1 MAYPDYKKLFNSDNS
16 SIKVLR
22 ARNAPLILCFLQESF
37 KAKDYTPTIPN
48 EKLVGL
54 LADFLENWQIGE
66 EEGDLVGLTLSVEEK
81 AIKYIKDWV
90 KEGYLSLY
98 TDESGQDLHSL
109 TPEIETVLDWVVS
122 LMQKRSFVGTESRFL
137 DIFHKLRELVQ
148 NTSED
153 WQAKIEKLEAEKIV
167 IDEQIRNLQLYKTVQ
182 VFEDYQVKD
191 RFQQVNIVARSL
203 LRDFREVENNF
214 QDITR
219 DIYRKQTEQNQNKGS
234 LLGFTLDA
242 LDELRMTDQG
252 KSFEAFYYHLTDPQ
266 QKTELDQLI
275 KKVFELMNERSIEID
290 DTFLKKIKVYL
301 YNEGSKVNESFHQL
315 VKKLEKIISEKN
327 ITERRKSLQLI
338 NDIKKMA
345 LELMERPPK
354 DEICIEI
361 EDRSEYNSTESYVS
375 IEENESKITPRVLN
389 NAQNEAFELTINP
402 NVIDKSVLIGN
413 IKYLLKIHSQ
423 VTLRQVIDEFGLKK
437 GLSELMAYG
446 SIAIT
451 SEKHTINDDRKETF
465 QLSETRM
472 VEFPEIIYF
481 R

>member
-1 MAYPDYKKLFNSDNS
+1 MTYTDYKKLFNSENP

-22 ARNAPLILCFLQESF
+22 ARNAPLILCFLQKSF
-37 KAKDYTPTIPN
+37 KAKDYTPTIAN

-54 LADFLENWQIGE
+54 LADFLESWQIGE
-66 EEGDLVGLTLSVEEK
+66 DEDDLAGFILSGEEK
-81 AIKYIKDWV
+81 AIKFIKDWV
-90 KEGYLSLY
+90 KDGYLSLY
-98 TDESGQDLHSL
+98 TDDSGQDLHSL

-137 DIFHKLRELVQ
+137 DIFHKLRELIQ

-153 WQAKIEKLEAEKIV
+153 WQAKIEKLEEEKIA
-167 IDEQIRNLQLYKTVQ
+167 IDEQIRTLQLTKTVQ

-191 RFQQVNIVARSL
+191 RFQQVNIIARSL

-219 DIYRKQTEQNQNKGS
+219 KIYQKQTEQGQNKGS

-266 QKTELDQLI
+266 QKTELDILI
-275 KKVFELMNERSIEID
+275 KQVFELMNERSIEIE
-290 DTFLKKIKVYL
+290 DTFLRKIKVYL
-301 YNEGSKVNESFHQL
+301 YNEGFKVNESFHQL
-315 VKKLEKIISEKN
+315 VRKLEKIISEKN
-327 ITERRKSLQLI
+327 ITERRKSLLLI
-338 NDIKKMA
+338 NDIKKIA
-345 LELMERPPK
+345 FELMDKPPK
-354 DEICIEI
+354 EEAYIEI
-361 EDRSEYNSTESYVS
+361 EDKPDYISTESYISV
-375 IEENESKITPRVLN
+375 EEKETKIIPRVLN
-389 NAQNEAFELTINP
+389 NAEKEDFELKINP

-413 IKYLLKIHSQ
+413 IKYLLKVNSQ
-423 VTLRQVIDEFGLKK
+423 VTLRQVIDEFGLKN

-446 SIAIT
+446 SIAAN
-451 SEKHTINDDRKETF
+451 SEKHTINDDKKEPF
-465 QLSETRM
+465 ELSETRR